1 MIIQKTYKLLDRKAK
16 ISFFQLVLLNL
27 IKIIL
32 EILTLGSIIPLLSGF
47 LDFKVIEDNVIFERI
62 TLIFFNEYNQTSFI
76 VVLILFLIMFTF
88 FKFIFQLII
97 VSHTSRIQL
106 NLTILFQKRVLRNY
120 LNKNLDFYLLNNSS
134 YLLRQTTS
142 EIRDIV
148 SKIIIPMSEIFCE
161 AILIISFFILI
172 MAHDPLTL
180 IIIIP
185 SIIILIYI
193 SRFLTKKRVKH
204 LAEKRYKMSLESFK
218 IVYETFV
225 VIRELL
231 INKIN
236 KNQITN
242 NYINKT
248 TKLYNYERLIEILN
262 NFPRFLFEFII
273 IIALSLYIILRLHS
287 SQTFEEIIIS
297 LSLFAA
303 VGIKMIPSLS
313 KIARSIQL
321 IEVGAPVFYMQHSFI
336 DEINDSYKYRTVDI
350 QFLEFKD
357 KISFKELS
365 YTYKNKNNK
374 VFQNINL
381 TLKKNY
387 LTCIKGESGT
397 GKTTLGLCLLNILK
411 PKGYVKIDEKK
422 EINLDDISKS
432 FKIGYVD
439 QTVKL
444 LDNSLEYNITFK
456 NDLNN
461 DEFNRLE
468 YLIETCGLKKL
479 RDDIFNRN
487 IKTLGEDSKFI
498 SGGEK
503 QRISI
508 ARTLFLNP
516 DFIIFD
522 EPTSSLDLEN
532 QKKIME
538 LIKKIKTNK
547 IIVVISH
554 DIKFDEVFDE
564 IYNLSE
570 GKLNQLK

>member
-273 IIALSLYIILRLHS
+273 IIALSLYIIFN
-287 SQTFEEIIIS
+287 TF
-297 LSLFAA
+297 
-303 VGIKMIPSLS
+303 IP
-313 KIARSIQL
+313 
-321 IEVGAPVFYMQHSFI
+321 
-336 DEINDSYKYRTVDI
+336 
-350 QFLEFKD
+350 
-357 KISFKELS
+357 
-365 YTYKNKNNK
+365 
-374 VFQNINL
+374 NI
-381 TLKKNY
+381 
-387 LTCIKGESGT
+387 
-397 GKTTLGLCLLNILK
+397 
-411 PKGYVKIDEKK
+411 
-422 EINLDDISKS
+422 
-432 FKIGYVD
+432 
-439 QTVKL
+439 
-444 LDNSLEYNITFK
+444 
-456 NDLNN
+456 
-461 DEFNRLE
+461 
-468 YLIETCGLKKL
+468 
-479 RDDIFNRN
+479 
-487 IKTLGEDSKFI
+487 
-498 SGGEK
+498 
-503 QRISI
+503 
-508 ARTLFLNP
+508 
-516 DFIIFD
+516 
-522 EPTSSLDLEN
+522 
-532 QKKIME
+532 
-538 LIKKIKTNK
+538 
-547 IIVVISH
+547 
-554 DIKFDEVFDE
+554 
-564 IYNLSE
+564 
-570 GKLNQLK
+570 